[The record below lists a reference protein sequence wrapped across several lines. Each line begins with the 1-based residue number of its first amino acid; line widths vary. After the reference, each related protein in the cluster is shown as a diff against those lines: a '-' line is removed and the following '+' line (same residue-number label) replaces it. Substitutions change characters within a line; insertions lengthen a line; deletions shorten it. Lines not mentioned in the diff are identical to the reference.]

1 MSSAAYVTLQISG
14 LAHNLANRLQTVTV
28 NGVTFIPVDI
38 CHVMFLRGQSLDR
51 SFSCYTL
58 RTFTIVLI
66 FLIFIYLRMILIYSP
81 SGLTRM

>member
-38 CHVMFLRGQSLDR
+38 SCGVPQGSVLGPIFFLLYIKDFHQ
-51 SFSCYTL
+51 
-58 RTFTIVLI
+58 I
-66 FLIFIYLRMILIYSP
+66 FLIFIYLRMTLIYSP

>member
-38 CHVMFLRGQSLDR
+38 SCDGPQGSVLGPIFFLLYIKD
-51 SFSCYTL
+51 
-58 RTFTIVLI
+58 IVLI